1 MDYIRE
7 ELLRQRRAWSALLR
21 SGQQTEKE
29 EQPAPAGAG
38 AEQLLPVEAAESGR
52 STAEFALAEPAP
64 TAVPNRGA
72 RQKNAPRRSRT
83 SAAEAAAGATAANG
97 GAGAAGMSVHPAMQ
111 ALRPESRGEAGV
123 KELSRIIQRDSRRYD
138 GGFTLY

>member
-38 AEQLLPVEAAESGR
+38 AEQLLPMEAAESGR
-52 STAEFALAEPAP
+52 RTAEFALAEPAP
-64 TAVPNRGA
+64 TAVPSRGA
-72 RQKNAPRRSRT
+72 RQKTAPRRSRV
-83 SAAEAAAGATAANG
+83 SAADAAVEVTGRGAGG
-97 GAGAAGMSVHPAMQ
+97 GAAGVPVYPAMQ